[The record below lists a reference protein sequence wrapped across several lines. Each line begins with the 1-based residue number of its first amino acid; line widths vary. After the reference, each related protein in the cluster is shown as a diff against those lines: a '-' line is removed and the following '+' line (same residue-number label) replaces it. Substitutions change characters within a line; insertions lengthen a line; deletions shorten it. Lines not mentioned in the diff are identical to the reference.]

1 MTWAVAWRPLAE
13 RDFTECAA
21 HIAQDNT
28 DAALRFVDA
37 VEATVASLAE
47 NPMLSTATHF
57 AHPDLAGIRRRVVN
71 GFKRYLIFYRNDS
84 ATRTVELVRILP
96 GERDLPQALVE
107 AEAEPSTPEH

>member
-13 RDFTECAA
+13 RDFTECTA

-37 VEATVASLAE
+37 VEETVASLAE

-71 GFKRYLIFYRNDS
+71 GFKRYLIFYRNES
-84 ATRTVELVRILP
+84 ATQTVELVRILP
-96 GERDLPQALVE
+96 GERDLPEALVE
-107 AEAEPSTPEH
+107 TEPGQSTPEH